1 MLMLVIELKGTTI
14 VHTTTMNS
22 YQHSQPSAFSYEWN
36 LVLLTY
42 IKSVAFLKLNRY
54 NNKTYRID
62 DVAFDQN
69 PRCTF
74 PFHNGEQMSYVDYY
88 KYGGNTFIYPK
99 LPLLSTVMGHSNVD
113 PKMSLMGSF

>member
-1 MLMLVIELKGTTI
+1 MFKLSLSIRFFNILNLQLSV
-14 VHTTTMNS
+14 MN
-22 YQHSQPSAFSYEWN
+22 E
-36 LVLLTY
+36 TY

-88 KYGGNTFIYPK
+88 KYGLHVP
-99 LPLLSTVMGHSNVD
+99 
-113 PKMSLMGSF
+113 